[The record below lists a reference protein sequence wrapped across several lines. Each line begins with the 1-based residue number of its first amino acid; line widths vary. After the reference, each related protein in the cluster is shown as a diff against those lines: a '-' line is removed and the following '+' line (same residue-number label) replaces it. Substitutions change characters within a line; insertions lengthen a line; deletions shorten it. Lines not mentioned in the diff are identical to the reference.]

1 MEAGLFRFLRFSL
14 GLEWEVKDI
23 LDGRQGCFD
32 WEACYQFAKRQ
43 TLVGVLFDGIQRLPK
58 ELAPARPLL
67 LRWLS
72 DSESI
77 RRRNMRMDRAS
88 AYIYN
93 KVCTAGF
100 RCCILK
106 GQGNA
111 LLYPHPSS
119 RIPGDVDVW
128 VMANREELRRIAL
141 SLTEGDVSSLQESL
155 NHIGLT
161 VHGVSVELHSTPA
174 LLNSPLYNSRLQRWL
189 KRNADL
195 QCSNRIAL
203 PNNAGEVAVPTL
215 SFNIIYQLCH
225 LFHHCFYEGVGLRQ
239 IVDYY
244 LVLKNTDF
252 SGNTNGV
259 SGNTDCDGVLSNTDF
274 TDNTD
279 RVDGNTDRGCFLL
292 NTDFTDNTDGIG
304 GNAESDGSLLNTDF
318 TDNTDRIGGN
328 AESDGSLMNTDFTD
342 NTDRIGGN
350 AESDGSLLNTDCTDN
365 TDRIGGNAESDGS
378 LMNTDFTDNTDRI
391 GGNAESDGF
400 LLNTDFTDNTDRVD
414 GNTDRG
420 CFLLN
425 TDFTDFTD
433 GFSGDLDEDGS
444 LLNTDCTDCTD
455 SSSGGLVEVDSGGSL
470 VALQEE
476 LKWLGLWEFAG
487 AVMYVLREVMGLD
500 EKRMICA
507 PDERRGRLLLE
518 EIMAGGNFGH
528 YDTRN
533 HFGQGALWHNIQ
545 RFRRDWRMLRF
556 YPSEALSEPL
566 FRACHFLWRWKQ
578 KHAGKPK
585 ERNCN

>member
-1 MEAGLFRFLRFSL
+1 MEAVYPGQCAVSVEHDKGVMEAGLFRFLRFSL
-14 GLEWEVKDI
+14 GLEGEVKGL
-23 LDGRQGCFD
+23 LDGRKGTFD
-32 WEACYQFAKRQ
+32 WDACYQFAKRQ
-43 TLVGVLFDGIQRLPK
+43 TLVGVLFDGILRLPK
-58 ELAPARPLL
+58 ELAPARTLL

-93 KVCTAGF
+93 KVCAAGF

-119 RIPGDVDVW
+119 RTPGDVDVW
-128 VMANREELRRIAL
+128 VMANREELRHIAL
-141 SLTEGDVSSLQESL
+141 SLTEGDGSSLQESL

-174 LLNSPLYNSRLQRWL
+174 LLNSPLHNSRLQRWL

-203 PNNAGEVAVPTL
+203 PNNAGEVAVPTV

-244 LVLKNTDF
+244 FVLKNTDF
-252 SGNTNGV
+252 SGNTNGA
-259 SGNTDCDGVLSNTDF
+259 SGNTDCDEVLLNTDF
-274 TDNTD
+274 TDSTD
-279 RVDGNTDRGCFLL
+279 RFSGNTDEGCFLL
-292 NTDFTDNTDGIG
+292 NTDYTDSTDRFLGNTDEGR
-304 GNAESDGSLLNTDF
+304 F
-318 TDNTDRIGGN
+318 
-328 AESDGSLMNTDFTD
+328 
-342 NTDRIGGN
+342 
-350 AESDGSLLNTDCTDN
+350 LLNTDCTD
-365 TDRIGGNAESDGS
+365 
-378 LMNTDFTDNTDRI
+378 FTDSSSGDFE
-391 GGNAESDGF
+391 GDGC
-400 LLNTDFTDNTDRVD
+400 LLNTDCADFTDRFS
-414 GNTDRG
+414 GNTDEE
-420 CFLLN
+420 CF
-425 TDFTDFTD
+425 
-433 GFSGDLDEDGS
+433 
-444 LLNTDCTDCTD
+444 LLNTDCTDFTDSSSGDFEGDGCLLNTDCADSLD
-455 SSSGGLVEVDSGGSL
+455 SSSGGLGEVDSGGAL

-500 EKRMICA
+500 EKRMVCA

-585 ERNCN
+585 ERNRN

>member
-14 GLEWEVKDI
+14 GLEGEVKGL
-23 LDGRQGCFD
+23 LDGRKGSFD
-32 WEACYQFAKRQ
+32 WDACYQFAKRQ

-93 KVCTAGF
+93 KVCAAGF

-119 RIPGDVDVW
+119 RTPGDVDVW
-128 VMANREELRRIAL
+128 VMANREELRHIAL
-141 SLTEGDVSSLQESL
+141 SLTEGDGSSLQESL

-161 VHGVSVELHSTPA
+161 VHGVSMELHSTPA
-174 LLNSPLYNSRLQRWL
+174 LLNSPLHNSRLQKWL

-195 QCSNRIAL
+195 QCGNRIAL
-203 PNNAGEVAVPTL
+203 PNNAGEVAVPTV

-244 LVLKNTDF
+244 FVLMNTDF
-252 SGNTNGV
+252 SGNTDEASGNTDGV
-259 SGNTDCDGVLSNTDF
+259 SGNTDE
-274 TDNTD
+274 
-279 RVDGNTDRGCFLL
+279 GCLFL
-292 NTDFTDNTDGIG
+292 NTDFTDFTDKVSGNTD
-304 GNAESDGSLLNTDF
+304 EDGVLSNTDF

-328 AESDGSLMNTDFTD
+328 AESDGSLMNTDCTDFTD
-342 NTDRIGGN
+342 SSSGDFEG
-350 AESDGSLLNTDCTDN
+350 DGCLLNTDCTD
-365 TDRIGGNAESDGS
+365 
-378 LMNTDFTDNTDRI
+378 
-391 GGNAESDGF
+391 F
-400 LLNTDFTDNTDRVD
+400 L
-414 GNTDRG
+414 
-420 CFLLN
+420 
-425 TDFTDFTD
+425 
-433 GFSGDLDEDGS
+433 
-444 LLNTDCTDCTD
+444 D
-455 SSSGGLVEVDSGGSL
+455 SSSGGLGEVDSGGSL

-476 LKWLGLWEFAG
+476 LKWLGLGEFAG

-578 KHAGKPK
+578 KHTGMPK
-585 ERNCN
+585 ERNLN

>member
-1 MEAGLFRFLRFSL
+1 MEAVYPGQCAVSVEHDQGVMEAGLFRFLRFSL
-14 GLEWEVKDI
+14 GLEGEAKGL
-23 LDGRQGCFD
+23 LDGRKGSFD
-32 WEACYQFAKRQ
+32 WDACYQFAKRQ

-77 RRRNMRMDRAS
+77 RRRNMRIDRAS

-93 KVCTAGF
+93 KVCAAGF

-119 RIPGDVDVW
+119 RTPGDVDVW
-128 VMANREELRRIAL
+128 VMANREELRHIAL
-141 SLTEGDVSSLQESL
+141 SLTEGDGSSLQESL

-161 VHGVSVELHSTPA
+161 VHGVSMELHSTPA
-174 LLNSPLYNSRLQRWL
+174 LLNSPLHNSRLQKWL

-239 IVDYY
+239 IVDYF
-244 LVLKNTDF
+244 VLMNTDF
-252 SGNTNGV
+252 SGNTDEA
-259 SGNTDCDGVLSNTDF
+259 SGNTDE
-274 TDNTD
+274 
-279 RVDGNTDRGCFLL
+279 GCLFL
-292 NTDFTDNTDGIG
+292 NTDFTDFTDKVSGNTD
-304 GNAESDGSLLNTDF
+304 EDGVLSNTDF

-328 AESDGSLMNTDFTD
+328 AESDGSLMNTD
-342 NTDRIGGN
+342 
-350 AESDGSLLNTDCTDN
+350 CTD
-365 TDRIGGNAESDGS
+365 
-378 LMNTDFTDNTDRI
+378 
-391 GGNAESDGF
+391 F
-400 LLNTDFTDNTDRVD
+400 L
-414 GNTDRG
+414 
-420 CFLLN
+420 
-425 TDFTDFTD
+425 
-433 GFSGDLDEDGS
+433 
-444 LLNTDCTDCTD
+444 D
-455 SSSGGLVEVDSGGSL
+455 SSSGGLGEVDSGGAL

-476 LKWLGLWEFAG
+476 LKWLGLGEFAG

-545 RFRRDWRMLRF
+545 RFRRDWRLLRF

-566 FRACHFLWRWKQ
+566 FRAWHFLWRWKQ
-578 KHAGKPK
+578 KHIGMPK
-585 ERNCN
+585 ERNLN

>member
-1 MEAGLFRFLRFSL
+1 MEAVYPGQCAVSVEHDKGVMEAGLFRFLRFSL
-14 GLEWEVKDI
+14 GLEGEAKGL
-23 LDGRQGCFD
+23 LDGRKGSFD
-32 WEACYQFAKRQ
+32 WDACYQFAKRQ

-93 KVCTAGF
+93 KVSAAGF

-128 VMANREELRRIAL
+128 VMANREELRHIAL
-141 SLTEGDVSSLQESL
+141 PLTEGDGSSLQESL

-161 VHGVSVELHSTPA
+161 VHGVLVELHSTPA
-174 LLNSPLYNSRLQRWL
+174 LLNSPLHNSRLQRWL

-203 PNNAGEVAVPTL
+203 PNNAGKVAVPTL

-244 LVLKNTDF
+244 FVLKNTDF
-252 SGNTNGV
+252 SGNTDEGA
-259 SGNTDCDGVLSNTDF
+259 
-274 TDNTD
+274 
-279 RVDGNTDRGCFLL
+279 GNTDR
-292 NTDFTDNTDGIG
+292 DGV
-304 GNAESDGSLLNTDF
+304 
-318 TDNTDRIGGN
+318 
-328 AESDGSLMNTDFTD
+328 
-342 NTDRIGGN
+342 
-350 AESDGSLLNTDCTDN
+350 LLNTDCMD
-365 TDRIGGNAESDGS
+365 S
-378 LMNTDFTDNTDRI
+378 
-391 GGNAESDGF
+391 
-400 LLNTDFTDNTDRVD
+400 
-414 GNTDRG
+414 
-420 CFLLN
+420 
-425 TDFTDFTD
+425 
-433 GFSGDLDEDGS
+433 
-444 LLNTDCTDCTD
+444 TD
-455 SSSGGLVEVDSGGSL
+455 SSSGGLGEVDSGGAL

-528 YDTRN
+528 YDERN

-566 FRACHFLWRWKQ
+566 FRVCHFLWRWKQ
-578 KHAGKPK
+578 KHTGKPK
-585 ERNCN
+585 ERNRN

>member
-1 MEAGLFRFLRFSL
+1 MEAVYPGQCAVSVEHDKGVMEAGLFRFLRFSL
-14 GLEWEVKDI
+14 GLEGEVKGL

-32 WEACYQFAKRQ
+32 WDACYQFAKRQ

-93 KVCTAGF
+93 KVCAAGF

-119 RIPGDVDVW
+119 RTPGDVDVW
-128 VMANREELRRIAL
+128 VMANREELRHIAL
-141 SLTEGDVSSLQESL
+141 SLTEGYGSSLQESL

-174 LLNSPLYNSRLQRWL
+174 LLNSPLHNSRLQKWL

-244 LVLKNTDF
+244 FVLKNTDF

-259 SGNTDCDGVLSNTDF
+259 SGNTDCDGVLLNTDFTDNTDRIDGNTDRGCFLLNTDF

-292 NTDFTDNTDGIG
+292 NTDFTDNTD
-304 GNAESDGSLLNTDF
+304 
-318 TDNTDRIGGN
+318 
-328 AESDGSLMNTDFTD
+328 
-342 NTDRIGGN
+342 RIGGN
-350 AESDGSLLNTDCTDN
+350 AESDGSLLN
-365 TDRIGGNAESDGS
+365 R
-378 LMNTDFTDNTDRI
+378 
-391 GGNAESDGF
+391 
-400 LLNTDFTDNTDRVD
+400 
-414 GNTDRG
+414 
-420 CFLLN
+420 
-425 TDFTDFTD
+425 DFTDFTD

-528 YDTRN
+528 YDERN

-566 FRACHFLWRWKQ
+566 FRVCHFLWRWKQ
-578 KHAGKPK
+578 KHTGKPK
-585 ERNCN
+585 ERNRN

>member
-1 MEAGLFRFLRFSL
+1 MEAVYPGQCAVSVEHDKGVMEAGLFRFLRFSL
-14 GLEWEVKDI
+14 GLEGEVKGL
-23 LDGRQGCFD
+23 LDGRKGSFD
-32 WEACYQFAKRQ
+32 WDACYQFAKRQ

-88 AYIYN
+88 AYVYN
-93 KVCTAGF
+93 KVCAAGF

-128 VMANREELRRIAL
+128 VVANREELRHIAL
-141 SLTEGDVSSLQESL
+141 SLTEGDGSSLQESL

-174 LLNSPLYNSRLQRWL
+174 LLNSPLHNSRLQKWL

-203 PNNAGEVAVPTL
+203 PNNAGEVAVPTV

-244 LVLKNTDF
+244 FVLKNTDF
-252 SGNTNGV
+252 SRNTDEGAGNTDGV
-259 SGNTDCDGVLSNTDF
+259 SGNTDE
-274 TDNTD
+274 
-279 RVDGNTDRGCFLL
+279 GCLFL
-292 NTDFTDNTDGIG
+292 NTDFTDFTDKVSGNTD
-304 GNAESDGSLLNTDF
+304 EDGVLSNTDF

-328 AESDGSLMNTDFTD
+328 AESDGSLMNTDCTDFTD
-342 NTDRIGGN
+342 SSSGDFEG
-350 AESDGSLLNTDCTDN
+350 DGCLLNTDC
-365 TDRIGGNAESDGS
+365 A
-378 LMNTDFTDNTDRI
+378 DF
-391 GGNAESDGF
+391 
-400 LLNTDFTDNTDRVD
+400 L
-414 GNTDRG
+414 
-420 CFLLN
+420 
-425 TDFTDFTD
+425 
-433 GFSGDLDEDGS
+433 
-444 LLNTDCTDCTD
+444 D
-455 SSSGGLVEVDSGGSL
+455 SSSGGLGEVDSGGAL

-476 LKWLGLWEFAG
+476 LKWLGLGEFAG

-566 FRACHFLWRWKQ
+566 FRAWHFLWRWKQ
-578 KHAGKPK
+578 KHTGMPK
-585 ERNCN
+585 ERNLN

>member
-14 GLEWEVKDI
+14 GQEGEAKGL
-23 LDGRQGCFD
+23 LDGRKGAFD
-32 WEACYQFAKRQ
+32 WDACYQFAKRQ

-88 AYIYN
+88 VYIYN
-93 KVCTAGF
+93 KVCAAGF

-128 VMANREELRRIAL
+128 VMANREELRHIAL
-141 SLTEGDVSSLQESL
+141 SLTEGDGSSLQESL

-174 LLNSPLYNSRLQRWL
+174 LLNSPLHNSRLQKWL

-203 PNNAGEVAVPTL
+203 PNNAGEVAVPTV

-244 LVLKNTDF
+244 FVLMNTDF
-252 SGNTNGV
+252 SGNTDEGAGNTDRDEVLLNTDYTDSTDSSSGDFEGDGCFLNTDYTDFTDRF
-259 SGNTDCDGVLSNTDF
+259 SGNTDE
-274 TDNTD
+274 
-279 RVDGNTDRGCFLL
+279 GCFLL
-292 NTDFTDNTDGIG
+292 NTD
-304 GNAESDGSLLNTDF
+304 STDF
-318 TDNTDRIGGN
+318 TDSSSG
-328 AESDGSLMNTDFTD
+328 DFEGD
-342 NTDRIGGN
+342 
-350 AESDGSLLNTDCTDN
+350 
-365 TDRIGGNAESDGS
+365 
-378 LMNTDFTDNTDRI
+378 
-391 GGNAESDGF
+391 
-400 LLNTDFTDNTDRVD
+400 
-414 GNTDRG
+414 G
-420 CFLLN
+420 CFLN
-425 TDFTDFTD
+425 MDCADF
-433 GFSGDLDEDGS
+433 L
-444 LLNTDCTDCTD
+444 D
-455 SSSGGLVEVDSGGSL
+455 SSSGGLGEVDSGGAL

-528 YDTRN
+528 YDERN

-578 KHAGKPK
+578 KHTGMPK
-585 ERNCN
+585 ERNLN

>member
-14 GLEWEVKDI
+14 GLEGEVKGL
-23 LDGRQGCFD
+23 LDGRKGSFD
-32 WEACYQFAKRQ
+32 WDACYQFAKRQ

-93 KVCTAGF
+93 KVCAAGF

-128 VMANREELRRIAL
+128 VMANREELRHIAL
-141 SLTEGDVSSLQESL
+141 SLTEGDGSSLQESL

-174 LLNSPLYNSRLQRWL
+174 LLNSPLHNSRLQKWL

-244 LVLKNTDF
+244 FVLMNTDF
-252 SGNTNGV
+252 SGNTDEASGNTDGV
-259 SGNTDCDGVLSNTDF
+259 SGNTDE
-274 TDNTD
+274 
-279 RVDGNTDRGCFLL
+279 GCLFL
-292 NTDFTDNTDGIG
+292 NTDFTDFTDKVSGNTD
-304 GNAESDGSLLNTDF
+304 EDGVLSNTDF

-328 AESDGSLMNTDFTD
+328 AESDGSLMNTDCTDFTD
-342 NTDRIGGN
+342 SSSGDFEG
-350 AESDGSLLNTDCTDN
+350 DGCLLNTDC
-365 TDRIGGNAESDGS
+365 A
-378 LMNTDFTDNTDRI
+378 DF
-391 GGNAESDGF
+391 
-400 LLNTDFTDNTDRVD
+400 L
-414 GNTDRG
+414 
-420 CFLLN
+420 
-425 TDFTDFTD
+425 
-433 GFSGDLDEDGS
+433 
-444 LLNTDCTDCTD
+444 D
-455 SSSGGLVEVDSGGSL
+455 SSSGGLGEVDSGGAL

-578 KHAGKPK
+578 KHTGMPK
-585 ERNCN
+585 ERNLN

>member
-14 GLEWEVKDI
+14 GLEGEAKGL
-23 LDGRQGCFD
+23 LDGRKGSFD
-32 WEACYQFAKRQ
+32 WDACYQFAKRQ

-93 KVCTAGF
+93 KVCAAGF

-128 VMANREELRRIAL
+128 VMANREELRHIAL
-141 SLTEGDVSSLQESL
+141 SLTEGDGSSLQESL

-203 PNNAGEVAVPTL
+203 PNNAGEVAVPTV

-239 IVDYY
+239 IVDYFF
-244 LVLKNTDF
+244 VLMNTDF
-252 SGNTNGV
+252 SGNTNGASGNTNCDGFLLNTDYTDSTDSSSGDFEGDGCFLNTDYTDSTDSSSGDFEGEGCFLNTDYTDYTDRF
-259 SGNTDCDGVLSNTDF
+259 SGNTDE
-274 TDNTD
+274 
-279 RVDGNTDRGCFLL
+279 GCFLL
-292 NTDFTDNTDGIG
+292 NTDC
-304 GNAESDGSLLNTDF
+304 ADF
-318 TDNTDRIGGN
+318 
-328 AESDGSLMNTDFTD
+328 L
-342 NTDRIGGN
+342 
-350 AESDGSLLNTDCTDN
+350 
-365 TDRIGGNAESDGS
+365 
-378 LMNTDFTDNTDRI
+378 
-391 GGNAESDGF
+391 
-400 LLNTDFTDNTDRVD
+400 
-414 GNTDRG
+414 
-420 CFLLN
+420 
-425 TDFTDFTD
+425 
-433 GFSGDLDEDGS
+433 
-444 LLNTDCTDCTD
+444 D
-455 SSSGGLVEVDSGGSL
+455 SSSGGLGEVDSGGAL

-528 YDTRN
+528 YDERN

-566 FRACHFLWRWKQ
+566 FRVCHFLWRWKQ
-578 KHAGKPK
+578 KHTGKPK
-585 ERNCN
+585 ERNRN

>member
-1 MEAGLFRFLRFSL
+1 MEAVYPGQCAVSVEHDQGVMEAGLFRFLRFSL
-14 GLEWEVKDI
+14 GLEGEVKGL
-23 LDGRQGCFD
+23 LDGRQGRFD
-32 WEACYQFAKRQ
+32 WDACYQFAKRQ
-43 TLVGVLFDGIQRLPK
+43 TLVGVLFDGIQRVPK

-77 RRRNMRMDRAS
+77 RRRNMRMDWAS

-93 KVCTAGF
+93 KVCAAGF

-128 VMANREELRRIAL
+128 VMANREELRHIAL
-141 SLTEGDVSSLQESL
+141 SLTDGDGSSLQESL

-174 LLNSPLYNSRLQRWL
+174 LLNSPLHNSRLQRWL

-203 PNNAGEVAVPTL
+203 PNNAGEVAVPTV

-225 LFHHCFYEGVGLRQ
+225 LFHHCFYEGVGMRQ

-252 SGNTNGV
+252 SGNT
-259 SGNTDCDGVLSNTDF
+259 
-274 TDNTD
+274 D

-292 NTDFTDNTDGIG
+292 
-304 GNAESDGSLLNTDF
+304 
-318 TDNTDRIGGN
+318 
-328 AESDGSLMNTDFTD
+328 NTDFTD

-350 AESDGSLLNTDCTDN
+350 AESDGSLLNTDC
-365 TDRIGGNAESDGS
+365 A
-378 LMNTDFTDNTDRI
+378 
-391 GGNAESDGF
+391 
-400 LLNTDFTDNTDRVD
+400 
-414 GNTDRG
+414 
-420 CFLLN
+420 
-425 TDFTDFTD
+425 
-433 GFSGDLDEDGS
+433 
-444 LLNTDCTDCTD
+444 DCTD

-470 VALQEE
+470 VALQKE

-528 YDTRN
+528 YDERN

-566 FRACHFLWRWKQ
+566 FRVCHFLWRWKQ
-578 KHAGKPK
+578 KHTGKPK

>member
-14 GLEWEVKDI
+14 GLEGEVKGL
-23 LDGRQGCFD
+23 LDGRKGSFD
-32 WEACYQFAKRQ
+32 WDACYQFAKRQ

-93 KVCTAGF
+93 MVCAAGF

-128 VMANREELRRIAL
+128 VMANREELRHIAL
-141 SLTEGDVSSLQESL
+141 SLTEGDGSSLQESL

-161 VHGVSVELHSTPA
+161 VHGVSMELHSTPA
-174 LLNSPLYNSRLQRWL
+174 LLNSPLHNSRLQKWL

-203 PNNAGEVAVPTL
+203 PNNAGEVAVPTV

-244 LVLKNTDF
+244 FVLKNTDF
-252 SGNTNGV
+252 SGNTDEASGNTDGV
-259 SGNTDCDGVLSNTDF
+259 SGNTDE
-274 TDNTD
+274 
-279 RVDGNTDRGCFLL
+279 GCLFL
-292 NTDFTDNTDGIG
+292 NTDFTDFTDKVSGNTD
-304 GNAESDGSLLNTDF
+304 EDGVLSNTDF

-328 AESDGSLMNTDFTD
+328 AESDGSLMNTDCTDFTD
-342 NTDRIGGN
+342 SSSGDFEG
-350 AESDGSLLNTDCTDN
+350 DGCLLNTDC
-365 TDRIGGNAESDGS
+365 A
-378 LMNTDFTDNTDRI
+378 DF
-391 GGNAESDGF
+391 
-400 LLNTDFTDNTDRVD
+400 L
-414 GNTDRG
+414 
-420 CFLLN
+420 
-425 TDFTDFTD
+425 
-433 GFSGDLDEDGS
+433 
-444 LLNTDCTDCTD
+444 D
-455 SSSGGLVEVDSGGSL
+455 SSSGGLGEVDSGGAL

-476 LKWLGLWEFAG
+476 LKWLGLGEFAG

-566 FRACHFLWRWKQ
+566 FRAWHFLWRWKQ
-578 KHAGKPK
+578 KHTGMPK
-585 ERNCN
+585 ERNLN

>member
-14 GLEWEVKDI
+14 GLEGEVKGL
-23 LDGRQGCFD
+23 LDGRKGSFD
-32 WEACYQFAKRQ
+32 WDACYQFAKRQ

-77 RRRNMRMDRAS
+77 RRRNMRIDRAS

-93 KVCTAGF
+93 KVCAAGF

-119 RIPGDVDVW
+119 RTPGDVDVW
-128 VMANREELRRIAL
+128 VMANREELRHIAL
-141 SLTEGDVSSLQESL
+141 SLTEGDGSSLQESL

-174 LLNSPLYNSRLQRWL
+174 LLNSPLHNSRLQKWL

-244 LVLKNTDF
+244 FVLMNTDF
-252 SGNTNGV
+252 SGNTDEASGNTDGV
-259 SGNTDCDGVLSNTDF
+259 SGNTDE
-274 TDNTD
+274 
-279 RVDGNTDRGCFLL
+279 GCLFL
-292 NTDFTDNTDGIG
+292 NTDFTDFTDKVSGNTD
-304 GNAESDGSLLNTDF
+304 EDGVLSNTDF

-328 AESDGSLMNTDFTD
+328 AESDGSLMNTDCTDFTD
-342 NTDRIGGN
+342 SSSGDFEG
-350 AESDGSLLNTDCTDN
+350 DGCLLNTDC
-365 TDRIGGNAESDGS
+365 A
-378 LMNTDFTDNTDRI
+378 DF
-391 GGNAESDGF
+391 
-400 LLNTDFTDNTDRVD
+400 L
-414 GNTDRG
+414 
-420 CFLLN
+420 
-425 TDFTDFTD
+425 
-433 GFSGDLDEDGS
+433 
-444 LLNTDCTDCTD
+444 D
-455 SSSGGLVEVDSGGSL
+455 SSSGGLGEVDSGGAL

-476 LKWLGLWEFAG
+476 LKWLGLGEFAG

-578 KHAGKPK
+578 KHTGMPK
-585 ERNCN
+585 ERNLN

>member
-14 GLEWEVKDI
+14 GLEGEVKDL

-43 TLVGVLFDGIQRLPK
+43 TLVGVLFDGILRLPK

-93 KVCTAGF
+93 KVCAAGF

-128 VMANREELRRIAL
+128 VMASREELRRIAL
-141 SLTEGDVSSLQESL
+141 SLTEGDGSSLQESL

-174 LLNSPLYNSRLQRWL
+174 LLNSPLHNSRLQKWL

-195 QCSNRIAL
+195 QCSNRIVL
-203 PNNAGEVAVPTL
+203 PNNAGEVAVPTV

-259 SGNTDCDGVLSNTDF
+259 SGNTDE
-274 TDNTD
+274 
-279 RVDGNTDRGCFLL
+279 GCLF
-292 NTDFTDNTDGIG
+292 
-304 GNAESDGSLLNTDF
+304 
-318 TDNTDRIGGN
+318 
-328 AESDGSLMNTDFTD
+328 
-342 NTDRIGGN
+342 
-350 AESDGSLLNTDCTDN
+350 
-365 TDRIGGNAESDGS
+365 
-378 LMNTDFTDNTDRI
+378 
-391 GGNAESDGF
+391 
-400 LLNTDFTDNTDRVD
+400 
-414 GNTDRG
+414 
-420 CFLLN
+420 LN

-433 GFSGDLDEDGS
+433 RVSGNTDLDGVLS
-444 LLNTDCTDCTD
+444 NTDCADFLD
-455 SSSGGLVEVDSGGSL
+455 SSSGGLGEVDSGGAL
-470 VALQEE
+470 VALQKE

-528 YDTRN
+528 YDERN

-566 FRACHFLWRWKQ
+566 FRVCHFLWRWKQ
-578 KHAGKPK
+578 KHTGKPK
-585 ERNCN
+585 ERNRN

>member
-14 GLEWEVKDI
+14 GLEGEVKGL
-23 LDGRQGCFD
+23 LDGRKGSFD
-32 WEACYQFAKRQ
+32 WDACYQFAKRQ

-93 KVCTAGF
+93 KVSAVGF

-119 RIPGDVDVW
+119 RTPGDVDVW
-128 VMANREELRRIAL
+128 VMANREELRHIAL
-141 SLTEGDVSSLQESL
+141 SLTEGDGSSLQESL

-174 LLNSPLYNSRLQRWL
+174 LLNSPLYNSRLQKWL

-244 LVLKNTDF
+244 FVLKNTDF
-252 SGNTNGV
+252 SR
-259 SGNTDCDGVLSNTDF
+259 NTDEGA
-274 TDNTD
+274 
-279 RVDGNTDRGCFLL
+279 GNTDRDEVLL
-292 NTDFTDNTDGIG
+292 NTDFTDFTDKVSGNTD
-304 GNAESDGSLLNTDF
+304 EDGVLSNTDF

-328 AESDGSLMNTDFTD
+328 AESDGSLMNTD
-342 NTDRIGGN
+342 
-350 AESDGSLLNTDCTDN
+350 C
-365 TDRIGGNAESDGS
+365 
-378 LMNTDFTDNTDRI
+378 TDFTDSSSGDFE
-391 GGNAESDGF
+391 GDGC
-400 LLNTDFTDNTDRVD
+400 LLNMDCADF
-414 GNTDRG
+414 
-420 CFLLN
+420 L
-425 TDFTDFTD
+425 
-433 GFSGDLDEDGS
+433 
-444 LLNTDCTDCTD
+444 D
-455 SSSGGLVEVDSGGSL
+455 SSSGGLGDVDSGGAL

-528 YDTRN
+528 YDERN

-578 KHAGKPK
+578 KHTGMPK
-585 ERNCN
+585 ERNRN

>member
-14 GLEWEVKDI
+14 GLEGEAKGL
-23 LDGRQGCFD
+23 LDGRKGSFD
-32 WEACYQFAKRQ
+32 WDACYQFAKRQ

-77 RRRNMRMDRAS
+77 RRRNMRIDRAS
-88 AYIYN
+88 AYVYN
-93 KVCTAGF
+93 KVCAAGF

-128 VMANREELRRIAL
+128 VMANREELRHIAL
-141 SLTEGDVSSLQESL
+141 SLTEGDGSSLQESL

-174 LLNSPLYNSRLQRWL
+174 LLNSPLHNSRLQKWL

-203 PNNAGEVAVPTL
+203 PNNAGEVAVPTV

-252 SGNTNGV
+252 SGNTDGEA
-259 SGNTDCDGVLSNTDF
+259 GNTDE
-274 TDNTD
+274 
-279 RVDGNTDRGCFLL
+279 GCLFL
-292 NTDFTDNTDGIG
+292 NTDFTDFTDKVSGNTD
-304 GNAESDGSLLNTDF
+304 EDGVLSNTDF

-328 AESDGSLMNTDFTD
+328 AESDGSLMNTD
-342 NTDRIGGN
+342 
-350 AESDGSLLNTDCTDN
+350 CTD
-365 TDRIGGNAESDGS
+365 
-378 LMNTDFTDNTDRI
+378 F
-391 GGNAESDGF
+391 
-400 LLNTDFTDNTDRVD
+400 
-414 GNTDRG
+414 
-420 CFLLN
+420 
-425 TDFTDFTD
+425 
-433 GFSGDLDEDGS
+433 
-444 LLNTDCTDCTD
+444 TD
-455 SSSGGLVEVDSGGSL
+455 SSSGGLGEVDSGGAL

-476 LKWLGLWEFAG
+476 LKWLGLGEFAG

-507 PDERRGRLLLE
+507 PDEQRGRLLLE

-566 FRACHFLWRWKQ
+566 FRAWHFLWRWKQ
-578 KHAGKPK
+578 KHTGMPK
-585 ERNCN
+585 ERNLN

>member
-1 MEAGLFRFLRFSL
+1 MEAVYPGQCAVSVEHDKGVMEAGLFRFLRFSL
-14 GLEWEVKDI
+14 GLEGEVKGL
-23 LDGRQGCFD
+23 LDGRKGSFD
-32 WEACYQFAKRQ
+32 WDACYQFAKRQ

-93 KVCTAGF
+93 MVCAAGF

-128 VMANREELRRIAL
+128 VMANREELRHIAL
-141 SLTEGDVSSLQESL
+141 SLTEGDGSSLQESL

-174 LLNSPLYNSRLQRWL
+174 LLNSPLHNSRLQKWL

-203 PNNAGEVAVPTL
+203 PNNAGEVAVPTV

-244 LVLKNTDF
+244 FVLMNTDF
-252 SGNTNGV
+252 SGNTDEASGNTDGV
-259 SGNTDCDGVLSNTDF
+259 SGNTDE
-274 TDNTD
+274 
-279 RVDGNTDRGCFLL
+279 GCLFL
-292 NTDFTDNTDGIG
+292 NTDFTDFTDKVSGNTD
-304 GNAESDGSLLNTDF
+304 EDGVLSNTDF

-328 AESDGSLMNTDFTD
+328 AESDGSLMNTD
-342 NTDRIGGN
+342 
-350 AESDGSLLNTDCTDN
+350 C
-365 TDRIGGNAESDGS
+365 
-378 LMNTDFTDNTDRI
+378 TDFTDRVSGNTD
-391 GGNAESDGF
+391 EDGV
-400 LLNTDFTDNTDRVD
+400 LSNTDYTDFTDRVSENTDE
-414 GNTDRG
+414 G

-425 TDFTDFTD
+425 TDCADF
-433 GFSGDLDEDGS
+433 L
-444 LLNTDCTDCTD
+444 D
-455 SSSGGLVEVDSGGSL
+455 SSSGGLGEVDSGGAL

-476 LKWLGLWEFAG
+476 LKWLGLGEFAG

-566 FRACHFLWRWKQ
+566 FRAWHFLWRWKQ
-578 KHAGKPK
+578 KHIGMPK
-585 ERNCN
+585 ERNLN

>member
-1 MEAGLFRFLRFSL
+1 MEAVYPGQCAVSVEHDKGVMEAGLFRFLRFSL
-14 GLEWEVKDI
+14 GLEGEVKGL

-32 WEACYQFAKRQ
+32 WDACYQFAKRQ

-93 KVCTAGF
+93 KVCAAGF

-119 RIPGDVDVW
+119 RTPGDVDVW
-128 VMANREELRRIAL
+128 VMANREELRHIAL
-141 SLTEGDVSSLQESL
+141 SLTEGYGSSLQESL

-174 LLNSPLYNSRLQRWL
+174 LLNSPLHNSRLQKWL

-244 LVLKNTDF
+244 FVLKNTDF

-259 SGNTDCDGVLSNTDF
+259 SGNTDCDGVLLNTDFTDNTDRIDGNTDRGCFLLNTDF

-292 NTDFTDNTDGIG
+292 NTDFTDNTDRIG

-328 AESDGSLMNTDFTD
+328 AESDGS
-342 NTDRIGGN
+342 
-350 AESDGSLLNTDCTDN
+350 
-365 TDRIGGNAESDGS
+365 
-378 LMNTDFTDNTDRI
+378 
-391 GGNAESDGF
+391 
-400 LLNTDFTDNTDRVD
+400 
-414 GNTDRG
+414 
-420 CFLLN
+420 LLN

-528 YDTRN
+528 YDERN

-566 FRACHFLWRWKQ
+566 FRVCHFLWRWKQ
-578 KHAGKPK
+578 KHTGKPK
-585 ERNCN
+585 ERNRN

>member
-14 GLEWEVKDI
+14 GLEGEAKGL
-23 LDGRQGCFD
+23 LDGRKGSFD
-32 WEACYQFAKRQ
+32 WDACYQFAKRQ

-93 KVCTAGF
+93 KVCAAGF

-128 VMANREELRRIAL
+128 VMANREELRHIAL
-141 SLTEGDVSSLQESL
+141 SLTEGDGSSLQESL

-174 LLNSPLYNSRLQRWL
+174 LLNSSLHNSRLQRWL

-244 LVLKNTDF
+244 FVLKNTDF
-252 SGNTNGV
+252 SW
-259 SGNTDCDGVLSNTDF
+259 NTDEGA
-274 TDNTD
+274 
-279 RVDGNTDRGCFLL
+279 GNTDR
-292 NTDFTDNTDGIG
+292 DG
-304 GNAESDGSLLNTDF
+304 
-318 TDNTDRIGGN
+318 
-328 AESDGSLMNTDFTD
+328 
-342 NTDRIGGN
+342 
-350 AESDGSLLNTDCTDN
+350 
-365 TDRIGGNAESDGS
+365 
-378 LMNTDFTDNTDRI
+378 
-391 GGNAESDGF
+391 
-400 LLNTDFTDNTDRVD
+400 V
-414 GNTDRG
+414 
-420 CFLLN
+420 LLN

-433 GFSGDLDEDGS
+433 RFSGNTDGGGFLLNTDCMDSTDSSSGDFEGEGCFLNTDYTDFTDRFSGNTDEGCF
-444 LLNTDCTDCTD
+444 LLNTDCTDFTDSSSGDFEGDGCLLNTDCADFLD
-455 SSSGGLVEVDSGGSL
+455 SSSGGLGEVDSGGAL

-500 EKRMICA
+500 EKMMICA

-528 YDTRN
+528 YDERN
-533 HFGQGALWHNIQ
+533 HLGQGALWHNIQ

-578 KHAGKPK
+578 KHTGKPK
-585 ERNCN
+585 ERNRN

>member
-1 MEAGLFRFLRFSL
+1 MEAVYPGQCAVSVEHDKGVMEAGLFRFLRFSL
-14 GLEWEVKDI
+14 GLEGEVKGL
-23 LDGRQGCFD
+23 LDGRQGCSD
-32 WEACYQFAKRQ
+32 WDACYQFAKRQ

-93 KVCTAGF
+93 KVCAAGF
-100 RCCILK
+100 RSCILK

-119 RIPGDVDVW
+119 RISGDVDVW
-128 VMANREELRRIAL
+128 VMANREELRHIAL
-141 SLTEGDVSSLQESL
+141 SLTEGDGSSLQESL

-174 LLNSPLYNSRLQRWL
+174 LLNSPLHNSRLQRWL

-244 LVLKNTDF
+244 FVLKNVDF

-259 SGNTDCDGVLSNTDF
+259 SGNTDCFSGNTDCDGVLS
-274 TDNTD
+274 
-279 RVDGNTDRGCFLL
+279 
-292 NTDFTDNTDGIG
+292 I
-304 GNAESDGSLLNTDF
+304 TDF
-318 TDNTDRIGGN
+318 TDNTDRIDGN
-328 AESDGSLMNTDFTD
+328 AESDGSLMNTD
-342 NTDRIGGN
+342 
-350 AESDGSLLNTDCTDN
+350 C
-365 TDRIGGNAESDGS
+365 
-378 LMNTDFTDNTDRI
+378 
-391 GGNAESDGF
+391 
-400 LLNTDFTDNTDRVD
+400 
-414 GNTDRG
+414 
-420 CFLLN
+420 
-425 TDFTDFTD
+425 TDFTD

-500 EKRMICA
+500 ENRMICA

-578 KHAGKPK
+578 KHTGKPK
-585 ERNCN
+585 ERNRN

>member
-1 MEAGLFRFLRFSL
+1 MEAVYPGQCAVSVEHDKGVMEAGLFRFLRFSL
-14 GLEWEVKDI
+14 GLEGEVKGL
-23 LDGRQGCFD
+23 LDGRKGTFD
-32 WEACYQFAKRQ
+32 WDACYRFAKRQ

-58 ELAPARPLL
+58 ELAPTRPLL

-93 KVCTAGF
+93 KVCAAGF

-141 SLTEGDVSSLQESL
+141 SLTEGDGSSLQESL

-174 LLNSPLYNSRLQRWL
+174 LLNSPLPNSRLQKWL

-215 SFNIIYQLCH
+215 SFNIIYQLCR

-244 LVLKNTDF
+244 FVLKNVDF
-252 SGNTNGV
+252 FGNSNGVSGNTDCF
-259 SGNTDCDGVLSNTDF
+259 SGNTDCDGVLSNTDC
-274 TDNTD
+274 TDLTNG
-279 RVDGNTDRGCFLL
+279 VCGNTDRGCFLL
-292 NTDFTDNTDGIG
+292 NTDC
-304 GNAESDGSLLNTDF
+304 ADF
-318 TDNTDRIGGN
+318 
-328 AESDGSLMNTDFTD
+328 
-342 NTDRIGGN
+342 
-350 AESDGSLLNTDCTDN
+350 
-365 TDRIGGNAESDGS
+365 
-378 LMNTDFTDNTDRI
+378 
-391 GGNAESDGF
+391 
-400 LLNTDFTDNTDRVD
+400 
-414 GNTDRG
+414 
-420 CFLLN
+420 
-425 TDFTDFTD
+425 
-433 GFSGDLDEDGS
+433 
-444 LLNTDCTDCTD
+444 TD

-578 KHAGKPK
+578 KHTGKPK
-585 ERNCN
+585 ERNRN

>member
-14 GLEWEVKDI
+14 GLEGEVKGL
-23 LDGRQGCFD
+23 LDGRKGAFD
-32 WEACYQFAKRQ
+32 WDACYQFAKRQ

-58 ELAPARPLL
+58 ELAPTRPLL

-88 AYIYN
+88 AYVYN
-93 KVCTAGF
+93 KVCAAGF

-128 VMANREELRRIAL
+128 VMANREELRHIAL
-141 SLTEGDVSSLQESL
+141 SLTEGDGSSLQESL

-161 VHGVSVELHSTPA
+161 VHGVSAELHSTPA
-174 LLNSPLYNSRLQRWL
+174 LLNSPLHNSRLQRWL

-244 LVLKNTDF
+244 FVLMNTDF
-252 SGNTNGV
+252 SGNTDGGAGNTDCF
-259 SGNTDCDGVLSNTDF
+259 SGNTDCDGVLS
-274 TDNTD
+274 
-279 RVDGNTDRGCFLL
+279 
-292 NTDFTDNTDGIG
+292 
-304 GNAESDGSLLNTDF
+304 NTDF

-328 AESDGSLMNTDFTD
+328 AESDGSLMNTDCTDFTD
-342 NTDRIGGN
+342 SSSGDFEG
-350 AESDGSLLNTDCTDN
+350 DGCLLNTDC
-365 TDRIGGNAESDGS
+365 AE
-378 LMNTDFTDNTDRI
+378 
-391 GGNAESDGF
+391 F
-400 LLNTDFTDNTDRVD
+400 L
-414 GNTDRG
+414 
-420 CFLLN
+420 
-425 TDFTDFTD
+425 
-433 GFSGDLDEDGS
+433 
-444 LLNTDCTDCTD
+444 D
-455 SSSGGLVEVDSGGSL
+455 SSSGGLGEVDSGGAL

-476 LKWLGLWEFAG
+476 LKWLGLGEFAG

-566 FRACHFLWRWKQ
+566 FRAWHFLWRWKQ
-578 KHAGKPK
+578 KHTGMPK
-585 ERNCN
+585 ERNLN

>member
-14 GLEWEVKDI
+14 GLEGEAKGL
-23 LDGRQGCFD
+23 LDGRKGSFD
-32 WEACYQFAKRQ
+32 WDACYQFAKRQ

-77 RRRNMRMDRAS
+77 RRRNMRIDRAS

-93 KVCTAGF
+93 KVCAAGF

-119 RIPGDVDVW
+119 RTPGDVDVW
-128 VMANREELRRIAL
+128 VMANREELRHIAL
-141 SLTEGDVSSLQESL
+141 SLTEGDGSSLQESL

-174 LLNSPLYNSRLQRWL
+174 LLNSPLHNSRLQKWL

-203 PNNAGEVAVPTL
+203 PNNAGEVAVPTV

-252 SGNTNGV
+252 SGNT
-259 SGNTDCDGVLSNTDF
+259 
-274 TDNTD
+274 
-279 RVDGNTDRGCFLL
+279 
-292 NTDFTDNTDGIG
+292 
-304 GNAESDGSLLNTDF
+304 
-318 TDNTDRIGGN
+318 DRIGGN
-328 AESDGSLMNTDFTD
+328 AESDGSLMNTDCTDFTD
-342 NTDRIGGN
+342 SSSGDFEG
-350 AESDGSLLNTDCTDN
+350 DGCLLNTDC
-365 TDRIGGNAESDGS
+365 A
-378 LMNTDFTDNTDRI
+378 DF
-391 GGNAESDGF
+391 
-400 LLNTDFTDNTDRVD
+400 L
-414 GNTDRG
+414 
-420 CFLLN
+420 
-425 TDFTDFTD
+425 
-433 GFSGDLDEDGS
+433 
-444 LLNTDCTDCTD
+444 D
-455 SSSGGLVEVDSGGSL
+455 SSSGGLGEVDSGGAL

-476 LKWLGLWEFAG
+476 LKWLGLGEFAG

-566 FRACHFLWRWKQ
+566 FRAWHFLWRWKQ
-578 KHAGKPK
+578 KHIGMPK
-585 ERNCN
+585 ERNLN

>member
-1 MEAGLFRFLRFSL
+1 MEAVYPGQCAVSVEHDQGVMEAGLFRFLRFSL
-14 GLEWEVKDI
+14 GLEGEVKGL
-23 LDGRQGCFD
+23 LDGRKGAFD
-32 WEACYQFAKRQ
+32 RDACYQFAKRQ

-93 KVCTAGF
+93 KVCAAGF

-128 VMANREELRRIAL
+128 VMANREELRHIAL
-141 SLTEGDVSSLQESL
+141 SLTEGDGSSLQESL

-174 LLNSPLYNSRLQRWL
+174 LLNSPLHNSRLQKWL

-244 LVLKNTDF
+244 FVLKNTDF

-259 SGNTDCDGVLSNTDF
+259 SGNTDEGCLFLNTDCTDF
-274 TDNTD
+274 TDSSSGD
-279 RVDGNTDRGCFLL
+279 FEGDGC
-292 NTDFTDNTDGIG
+292 
-304 GNAESDGSLLNTDF
+304 
-318 TDNTDRIGGN
+318 
-328 AESDGSLMNTDFTD
+328 
-342 NTDRIGGN
+342 
-350 AESDGSLLNTDCTDN
+350 LLNTDCTD
-365 TDRIGGNAESDGS
+365 
-378 LMNTDFTDNTDRI
+378 
-391 GGNAESDGF
+391 F
-400 LLNTDFTDNTDRVD
+400 L
-414 GNTDRG
+414 
-420 CFLLN
+420 
-425 TDFTDFTD
+425 
-433 GFSGDLDEDGS
+433 
-444 LLNTDCTDCTD
+444 D
-455 SSSGGLVEVDSGGSL
+455 SSSGGLGEADSGGAL

-500 EKRMICA
+500 EKRMVCA

-528 YDTRN
+528 YDERN
-533 HFGQGALWHNIQ
+533 HFGQGAFWHNIQ

-578 KHAGKPK
+578 KHTGKPK
-585 ERNCN
+585 ERNRN

>member
-1 MEAGLFRFLRFSL
+1 M
-14 GLEWEVKDI
+14 
-23 LDGRQGCFD
+23 
-32 WEACYQFAKRQ
+32 
-43 TLVGVLFDGIQRLPK
+43 GVLFDGIQRLPK

-93 KVCTAGF
+93 MVCAAGF

-128 VMANREELRRIAL
+128 VMANREELRHIAF
-141 SLTEGDVSSLQESL
+141 SLTEGDGSSLQESL

-174 LLNSPLYNSRLQRWL
+174 LLNSPLHNSRLQKWL

-195 QCSNRIAL
+195 QCGNRIAL

-259 SGNTDCDGVLSNTDF
+259 SGNTDE
-274 TDNTD
+274 
-279 RVDGNTDRGCFLL
+279 GCLFL
-292 NTDFTDNTDGIG
+292 NTDFTD
-304 GNAESDGSLLNTDF
+304 F
-318 TDNTDRIGGN
+318 TDRIGGN

-342 NTDRIGGN
+342 FTDR
-350 AESDGSLLNTDCTDN
+350 L
-365 TDRIGGNAESDGS
+365 
-378 LMNTDFTDNTDRI
+378 
-391 GGNAESDGF
+391 
-400 LLNTDFTDNTDRVD
+400 D

-420 CFLLN
+420 CF
-425 TDFTDFTD
+425 
-433 GFSGDLDEDGS
+433 

-455 SSSGGLVEVDSGGSL
+455 SSSGGLGEVDSGGAL

-566 FRACHFLWRWKQ
+566 FRVCHFLWRWKQ

-585 ERNCN
+585 ERNRN

>member
-1 MEAGLFRFLRFSL
+1 MEAVYPGQCAVSVEHDKGVMEAGLFRFLRFSL
-14 GLEWEVKDI
+14 GLEGEVKDL

-58 ELAPARPLL
+58 GLAPARLLL

-93 KVCTAGF
+93 KVCAEGF

-141 SLTEGDVSSLQESL
+141 SLTEGDGSSLQESL

-174 LLNSPLYNSRLQRWL
+174 LLNSPLHNSRLQKWL

-239 IVDYY
+239 MVDYFF
-244 LVLKNTDF
+244 VLMNTDF
-252 SGNTNGV
+252 SGNANGASGNTDGV
-259 SGNTDCDGVLSNTDF
+259 SGNTDE
-274 TDNTD
+274 
-279 RVDGNTDRGCFLL
+279 GCLF
-292 NTDFTDNTDGIG
+292 
-304 GNAESDGSLLNTDF
+304 
-318 TDNTDRIGGN
+318 
-328 AESDGSLMNTDFTD
+328 
-342 NTDRIGGN
+342 
-350 AESDGSLLNTDCTDN
+350 
-365 TDRIGGNAESDGS
+365 
-378 LMNTDFTDNTDRI
+378 
-391 GGNAESDGF
+391 
-400 LLNTDFTDNTDRVD
+400 
-414 GNTDRG
+414 
-420 CFLLN
+420 LN

-433 GFSGDLDEDGS
+433 RVSGNTDLDGVLS
-444 LLNTDCTDCTD
+444 NTDCADFLD
-455 SSSGGLVEVDSGGSL
+455 SSSGGLGEVDSGGSL

-528 YDTRN
+528 YDERN

-566 FRACHFLWRWKQ
+566 FRVCHFLWRWKQ
-578 KHAGKPK
+578 KHTGKPK
-585 ERNCN
+585 EHNCN